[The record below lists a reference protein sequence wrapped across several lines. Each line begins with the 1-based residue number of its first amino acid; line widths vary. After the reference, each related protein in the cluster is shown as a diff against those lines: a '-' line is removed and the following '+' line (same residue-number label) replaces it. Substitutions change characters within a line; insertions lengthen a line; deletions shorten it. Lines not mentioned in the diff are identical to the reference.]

1 MVYFPHRSSIG
12 PRSVLDRFSIIL
24 RSFSDYSPL
33 ILRSFFDSRTELERR
48 MNGGSTEDERR
59 TNGELTENERRTN
72 GDVSTTETPLM
83 MSMEVIFAMMI
94 CVLGLGNSSK
104 KRFVFL
110 RYDIG
115 MTSELSSAKMERV
128 LASLRVQSYNT
139 KKRIPNFLQI
149 YGVSKC

>member
-1 MVYFPHRSSIG
+1 M
-12 PRSVLDRFSIIL
+12 
-24 RSFSDYSPL
+24 
-33 ILRSFFDSRTELERR
+33 
-48 MNGGSTEDERR
+48 
-59 TNGELTENERRTN
+59 NGELTENERRAN

-83 MSMEVIFAMMI
+83 MSMGVIFAMMI
-94 CVLGLGNSSK
+94 CVLGLENSSK

-115 MTSELSSAKMERV
+115 MTSELSSLSSAKMKRV

-149 YGVSKC
+149 CCVSKC